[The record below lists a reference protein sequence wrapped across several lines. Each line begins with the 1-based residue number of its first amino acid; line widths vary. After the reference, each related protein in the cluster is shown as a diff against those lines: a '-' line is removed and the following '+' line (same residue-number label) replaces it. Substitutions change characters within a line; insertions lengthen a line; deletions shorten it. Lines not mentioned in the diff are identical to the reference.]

1 MEYGY
6 LNAIRLLRIFGEGC
20 LKVFVVQAVMQL
32 SPVLR
37 RFGHLDKGAHLT
49 MSKLFTK
56 LQEEFKALLP
66 PTLFFFVALHLV
78 ALIRVL
84 MLEGTGIT
92 LSTSWQ
98 VTVAALILGKAVLV
112 ADLLPFINRYPDKPL
127 IYNIAWKPT
136 IYVLVAML
144 VHYLEHLVDFWRE
157 AGSLVA
163 GNQKL
168 LAEIVWPHC
177 WAIQIFL
184 VVLILMYC
192 TMHELIRVIGR
203 DKGLEIFFGTPPA
216 NRGT

>member
-1 MEYGY
+1 
-6 LNAIRLLRIFGEGC
+6 LRLFSEGC

-32 SPVLR
+32 SPVLT

-56 LQEEFKALLP
+56 LQEEFNALLP

-78 ALIRVL
+78 ALLRIL
-84 MLEGTGIT
+84 MLKGTGIP
-92 LSTSWQ
+92 LNTSWQ

-127 IYNIAWKPT
+127 IYNITWKTT

-163 GNQKL
+163 GATRSCL
-168 LAEIVWPHC
+168 RRSC
-177 WAIQIFL
+177 
-184 VVLILMYC
+184 
-192 TMHELIRVIGR
+192 GR
-203 DKGLEIFFGTPPA
+203 IAGPSKFSWSC
-216 NRGT
+216 